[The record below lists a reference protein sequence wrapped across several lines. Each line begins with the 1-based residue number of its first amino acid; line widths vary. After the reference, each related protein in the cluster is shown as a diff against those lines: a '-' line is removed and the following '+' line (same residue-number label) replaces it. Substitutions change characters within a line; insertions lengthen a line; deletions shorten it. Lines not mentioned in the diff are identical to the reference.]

1 MGWYTIHSK
10 FCLVGT
16 TYDDSLTDLILGSFE
31 HTHLTCFTARQ
42 EEEAREKAEA
52 KEAKKKA
59 EAEAKAKKKE
69 VSYSLLLSN
78 LCK

>member
-1 MGWYTIHSK
+1 MLSWNNLSRFFDRFDTW
-10 FCLVGT
+10 L
-16 TYDDSLTDLILGSFE
+16 DLNL
-31 HTHLTCFTARQ
+31 HVLFTFFAQQ